1 MAEETK
7 PFRWTASDYK
17 ELVRNYREEVSSR
30 WTYATLAEND
40 HDVGRSIL
48 FKSLAGYEEKHAQI
62 WATLL
67 RKLNMPIPHA
77 GPSIDHRILV
87 RLARV
92 FGVSF
97 VMPFLHRE
105 EVNGIE
111 RYREQ
116 AAHWNSPEAQQLFMD
131 ILPDEVSHEIDTLD
145 SIRAAGNPTVGAL
158 RSVILGSI
166 DGSVSVV
173 ALVEGVAGA
182 TSSSKTVIIAGM
194 AALIAGTLSIMTA
207 EYISV
212 KAEHEVRSSQ
222 KQVEQHA
229 ISYAPETKKR
239 QLVKAYEEKGLT
251 NEEAHKVV
259 HRLFQNPP
267 KFLQA
272 VLADR
277 HGIHGHEEG
286 RPAKKSLF
294 AGVAFAISGMLPV
307 LPFLFLNPE
316 LASLL
321 AVIITGCALFIAGIV
336 RALTSLQ
343 PFVKSGLEMF
353 GIGMGAAA
361 VTYVIGIFVGGYI
374 H

>member
-1 MAEETK
+1 MAEEATT
-7 PFRWTASDYK
+7 FRWTASDYK
-17 ELVRNYREEVSSR
+17 EIVRNYREEVSSR

-48 FKSLAGYEEKHAQI
+48 FRSLAGYEEKHAQI
-62 WATLL
+62 WVNLL
-67 RKLNMPIPHA
+67 HKLNMPIPHA
-77 GPSIDHRILV
+77 GPSVDHRILV
-87 RLARV
+87 RLARI

-116 AAHWNSPEAQQLFMD
+116 AARWNNPEAQKLFQE
-131 ILPDEVSHEIDTLD
+131 ILPDEVSHEIDTLE
-145 SIRAAGNPTVGAL
+145 SIRLVGNPTVGAL

-166 DGSVSVV
+166 DGSVSIV
-173 ALVEGVAGA
+173 ALVEGVSGA
-182 TSSSKTVIIAGM
+182 TGSSKTVLIAGV
-194 AALIAGTLSIMTA
+194 AALLAGTLSMMTA
-207 EYISV
+207 EYVSV
-212 KAEHEVRSSQ
+212 RAEHEVRTSQ
-222 KQVEQHA
+222 KRVEQHA
-229 ISYAPETKKR
+229 ISYAPESKKR
-239 QLVKAYEEKGLT
+239 QLERAYEEKGLT
-251 NEEAHKVV
+251 NDEAKQVV

-277 HGIHGHEEG
+277 HGIQGHEEG
-286 RPAKKSLF
+286 RAGKKGLF
-294 AGVAFAISGMLPV
+294 AGAAFAISGLLPV
-307 LPFLFLNPE
+307 LPFMFLNAE
-316 LASLL
+316 LAAIL
-321 AVIITGCALFIAGIV
+321 AVLITGCALFIAGIV

-361 VTYVIGIFVGGYI
+361 ITYVIGIFVGGFI